1 MPVEIKDE
9 ERPVIKK
16 EISIKIPAKA
26 TNRLI
31 DTTELR
37 IEESKYGVQLT
48 KNESGCWV
56 ADIKDKSKGNHK
68 THSHSFTSKK
78 TGDDGYHE
86 AAAWVHAVLDHKFYI
101 ESEFQDD
108 LNNIAR
114 GFGIAAGSLLLLE
127 NALDIAQRRLGGG
140 VATGITMVSTGTDS
154 FKKPVEGALAAQK
167 AIEATNTSLQVTS
180 TAFDIG
186 GFFLS
191 FRLY

>member
-1 MPVEIKDE
+1 MPEDIDKKLEEFEKSPDKIKLDLVKKYENKLNKAIPFTLPVEIKDE

-37 IEESKYGVQLT
+37 IEENKYGVQLT

-86 AAAWVHAVLDHKFYI
+86 AAAW
-101 ESEFQDD
+101 
-108 LNNIAR
+108 
-114 GFGIAAGSLLLLE
+114 
-127 NALDIAQRRLGGG
+127 
-140 VATGITMVSTGTDS
+140 GTCCTRS
-154 FKKPVEGALAAQK
+154 
-167 AIEATNTSLQVTS
+167 
-180 TAFDIG
+180 
-186 GFFLS
+186 
-191 FRLY
+191 